1 MPKRHRQPDDIS
13 LVIVEDYGDGVAER
27 ESCGSDEFQSSDM
40 GNDGNVSSPARTPRG
55 TSDDDDNSSSFMMT
69 GSDGDDG
76 DNTSLIHVD
85 FGVFEMRPRDVDASV
100 HLMDQLC
107 PDKINEVDRDELG
120 AALLESP
127 FTCVVKISGDE
138 NDSRGDEEA
147 EEEEEEEVYGLAS
160 VLDVAH
166 DARLSSLLE
175 FLKKNIWRTIAPGIL
190 PTDMLTSVDDA
201 SAKAK
206 CVLLIGEY
214 IRNVPLELTSHI
226 LSDVVGRLE
235 AALDPK
241 NSVKGLQNTPK
252 TAVDAVFPCMF
263 AVLSKIQRAL
273 DDVSLTTTKTKTEIP
288 KLAAKKTKHESTHKR
303 NSMQN
308 VAQLEE
314 FDIRRYI
321 FWREEDSIIY
331 EYRDKRI
338 ATVAYRCRQQY
349 DSQPESEIPISLMY
363 VVPYGGLMQ
372 ALAEIRRR
380 ETTQANVVRY

>member
-1 MPKRHRQPDDIS
+1 MMPKRHRQPEDICP
-13 LVIVEDYGDGVAER
+13 LVVEDYGDGVAEQ
-27 ESCGSDEFQSSDM
+27 ESCSSNEFQSSDM

-55 TSDDDDNSSSFMMT
+55 TSDDDDSFSSFMMT
-69 GSDGDDG
+69 GSDGDDDG
-76 DNTSLIHVD
+76 NTTLIHVD
-85 FGVFEMRPRDVDASV
+85 FGVFEMRSSDVDASM

-107 PDKINEVDRDELG
+107 PDKMNEVDRDKLG

-127 FTCVVKISGDE
+127 FTCVVKIGVDD
-138 NDSRGDEEA
+138 NDSRSEG
-147 EEEEEEEVYGLAS
+147 EEEEEEVYGLAS
-160 VLDVAH
+160 VVDVIH
-166 DARLSSLLE
+166 DTRLNSLLE
-175 FLKKNIWRTIAPGIL
+175 FLKNNIWRTVAPGIL
-190 PTDMLTSVDDA
+190 PTDILTSVDDT

-226 LSDVVGRLE
+226 LGDVLGRFE
-235 AALDPK
+235 AALYPK
-241 NSVKGLQNTPK
+241 NSLKGVQNAPK
-252 TAVDAVFPCMF
+252 TTVDAVFPCMF

-273 DDVSLTTTKTKTEIP
+273 DDISLTTARAKSKTS
-288 KLAAKKTKHESTHKR
+288 KLTSKKTKYESTNKK
-303 NSMQN
+303 NIMQSA
-308 VAQLEE
+308 AQMEE
-314 FDIRRYI
+314 FDICRYI

-372 ALAEIRRR
+372 ALAEIKRR